1 MGFPDSAQLFLPDR
15 PRSLLQNS
23 VRRKVNLD
31 TRSPLR
37 LDRFV
42 NPPMPRIPFHHAAA
56 RLCRAGWI
64 VLCLGCQA
72 ALADEAPL
80 TSARDVLN
88 LSAEDAKRGHP
99 VHVRGVV
106 TYSDPT
112 WAGQFFVQDETGG
125 VFVGYSGKSAP
136 EVGQLVEVRG
146 VSHPGAFAPF
156 IEKPDWSVV
165 GQAPLPAAR
174 EISMER
180 FASGI
185 DDGLRVEVTGRVRK
199 VFSKSGYQ
207 WGLILSSG
215 GHRFEATLNPARP
228 GMPMPVSWVGAN
240 VRLRGVLAA
249 DYQLHRRGLAMVRL
263 YVASSEDVL
272 VEQAEEID
280 PFLQDVLPL
289 ARIGQYRRDLA
300 PGQRSRVRGV
310 VVSLLG
316 NESLAIED
324 ESGGL
329 IIKGGD
335 LSEFSPGERVEAVGF
350 EGLENFLPVLQD
362 CVVSRLDEP
371 AGLPPIVRP
380 PVHELALGRFHACL
394 IGMDADLIEISERPA
409 ADGGGKGRQIVMTLR
424 SDGTIFK
431 ADLADKG
438 AEKSPLPFESGSRVE
453 LTGICLAEANNVGR
467 VDSFRL
473 HLAGPQAVRILRA
486 PPWLNQRRL
495 SMALASALA
504 AMTLA
509 GLWIVSSAR
518 KNHRLRAEIRER
530 EKLTAELE
538 RAKQKL
544 SLRVDERT
552 EELNLEISA
561 RKESEVRFKAVI
573 GERTRLAQ
581 ELHDGLQQGLT
592 GVALQLDTASR
603 LRERAPEQSHHH
615 LELARTLM
623 RQTHAD
629 LRSSVWNLR
638 SRSQEDFSLVEALRQ
653 SSNRLTEGTGVDV
666 EVCQTGDPLNLTELQ
681 EENLLRIGQEALTNA
696 LKHSKST
703 RMEIHLDFSP
713 GMLVLR
719 IRDFGIG
726 FTPDLVRGP
735 EVGHFGLSGM
745 AERAQ
750 RIGGLLEIHSEPGG
764 GTMIEAKLPLTRH
777 EPTTESYPTSH
788 D

>member
-1 MGFPDSAQLFLPDR
+1 MHPVRAQ
-15 PRSLLQNS
+15 
-23 VRRKVNLD
+23 V
-31 TRSPLR
+31 SPLS
-37 LDRFV
+37 
-42 NPPMPRIPFHHAAA
+42 
-56 RLCRAGWI
+56 
-64 VLCLGCQA
+64 
-72 ALADEAPL
+72 
-80 TSARDVLN
+80 SAREVLD
-88 LSAEDAKRGHP
+88 LTAEEALRGHP

-106 TYSDPT
+106 TYSDPA
-112 WAGQFFVQDETGG
+112 WSGQFFVQDETGG
-125 VFVGYSGKSAP
+125 VFVGYSGKGAP
-136 EVGQLVEVRG
+136 EIGSLVEVRG

-165 GQAPLPAAR
+165 GRAPLPAAR
-174 EISMER
+174 GISMER

-199 VFSKSGYQ
+199 VFAKSGNQ

-215 GHRFEATLNPARP
+215 GHRFEVTVNPARP
-228 GMPMPVSWVGAN
+228 DMPLPVSWVGAN
-240 VRLRGVLAA
+240 VRLQGVLAA

-263 YVASSEDVL
+263 YVASPEDAL

-280 PFLQDVLPL
+280 PFQQEVLPL

-310 VVSLLG
+310 VVSQLG
-316 NESLAIED
+316 KESLAIED

-335 LSEFSPGERVEAVGF
+335 LSAFRPGERVEAVGF
-350 EGLENFLPVLQD
+350 EELEDFLPVLQD
-362 CVVSRLDEP
+362 CVVSRVEGPD
-371 AGLPPIVRP
+371 GLPPIIRP
-380 PVHELALGRFHACL
+380 PVHELSLGRFHACL
-394 IGMDADLIEISERPA
+394 IGVDAELIEINERPA

-424 SDGTIFK
+424 SGGHIFK

-438 AEKSPLPFESGSRVE
+438 AEKSPLPFETGSRVG
-453 LTGICLAEANNVGR
+453 LTGICLAEANSVGR

-473 HLAGPQAVRILRA
+473 HLAGPEAVRILREA
-486 PPWLNQRRL
+486 PWLNQRRL
-495 SMALASALA
+495 GIALASALA
-504 AMTLA
+504 AMTLS
-509 GLWIVSSAR
+509 GLWIVSSLR
-518 KNHRLRAEIRER
+518 KNRRLKNEIRER
-530 EKLTAELE
+530 KKLTAELE
-538 RAKQKL
+538 QAKQKL

-592 GVALQLDTASR
+592 GVALQLDTAFR
-603 LRERAPEQSHHH
+603 LRDRAPDQEVHH
-615 LELARTLM
+615 LELARNLM

-653 SSNRLTEGTGVDV
+653 SVGRFTEGTAVAV
-666 EVCQTGDPLNLTELQ
+666 EVSQTGEPQPLSELQ

-696 LKHSKST
+696 IKHSKSE

-713 GMLVLR
+713 GLLVLR

-726 FTPDLVRGP
+726 FSPDHVHGP
-735 EVGHFGLSGM
+735 AEGHFGLSGM
-745 AERAQ
+745 LERAQ
-750 RIGGLLEIHSEPGG
+750 RIGGSLEIHSTPGA
-764 GTMIEAKLPLTRH
+764 GTLIEATLRITAP
-777 EPTTESYPTSH
+777 
-788 D
+788 